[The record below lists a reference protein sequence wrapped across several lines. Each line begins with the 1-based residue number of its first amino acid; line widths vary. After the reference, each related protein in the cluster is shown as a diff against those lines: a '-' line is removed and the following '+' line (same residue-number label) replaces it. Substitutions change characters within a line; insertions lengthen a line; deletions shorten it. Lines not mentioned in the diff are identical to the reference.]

1 MINNIKCGDMV
12 WVNMGEPA
20 YDLDGSFVGKVV
32 ELYED
37 EGTAVVLNANQK
49 QKFVD
54 VHQLVEIVDFPID
67 EKNLVSD
74 WITEEFFDN
83 GLFCDDEYVGFLF
96 NNPIYCWV
104 KNGKLHIKNVT
115 HGPAAY
121 DFIIERIID
130 LFDCCPDNQVVTYRK
145 FEPDNHLV
153 VTFYSFIN

>member
-1 MINNIKCGDMV
+1 MV
-12 WVNMGEPA
+12 WVNMGGPA

-37 EGTAVVLNANQK
+37 EGTAVVLNANKK

-67 EKNLVSD
+67 EKNLLSD
-74 WITEEFFDN
+74 WITDEFLDN
-83 GLFCDDEYVGFLF
+83 GIFCSDEYVGFLF
-96 NNPIYCWV
+96 DNPIYCWV
-104 KNGKLHIKNVT
+104 ERGKLHIKNVT
-115 HGPAAY
+115 HGPSEY

-130 LFDCCPDNQVVTYRK
+130 IFDCCTDNTVVTYRE
-145 FEPDNHLV
+145 FAPDNHLV